1 MKLKQQKRKKHRASF
16 YWWADNFNQ
25 KLESLTGH
33 GVIDSTHI
41 VEFSEQ
47 SDSTT
52 LRILNVSIPRSRRR
66 SLIPVQQIIPSICA
80 DKKKEPPIISSDL
93 SVPVSNQISEEVD
106 TFLALYVFWLVLRH
120 LASSDQIL
128 PRFSG

>member
-1 MKLKQQKRKKHRASF
+1 MT

-52 LRILNVSIPRSRRR
+52 LTIRNVSIRRSRRR
-66 SLIPVQQIIPSICA
+66 SLIPVQQIIPSICV
-80 DKKKEPPIISSDL
+80 DKKREPPVISSDL
-93 SVPVSNQISEEVD
+93 SVPVNNQISEEVD
-106 TFLALYVFWLVLRH
+106 TFLALYVF
-120 LASSDQIL
+120 
-128 PRFSG
+128 G